1 MSSSFSSPYPQL
13 SISWLPLWSFSPL
26 LSLPSEPCTQSDI
39 TPLLPLVEAGAA
51 TPPHASIVFLTAA
64 FQESWYYFVNYQRGW
79 EKT

>member
-1 MSSSFSSPYPQL
+1 MSSSFFSPHPQP
-13 SISWLPLWSFSPL
+13 SVSWLPLWSFSPL

-51 TPPHASIVFLTAA
+51 TPPHAFIA